1 MKNLELQKCILG
13 PVYTNCYLL
22 KNKETGELI
31 IVDPADCPEKI
42 EMKISRMNGK
52 PVAILLTHGHFDHIL
67 AAQAVK
73 EKYNIPIYACRQE
86 EEMLR
91 EPSINMTVHYGQGCS
106 IVPDVFLEDLD
117 VIRLAGFS
125 VQMIHTPG
133 HTKGGCCYYF
143 PYEDVL
149 FSGDTLFCTSV
160 GRTDFKGGSSSDL
173 IRSIKEKLMVLPD
186 RTTVY
191 PGHNDVTSIEN
202 ERMYNPYL

>member
-13 PVYTNCYLL
+13 PVYTNCYFL

-42 EMKISRMNGK
+42 EMKISLMNGK

-133 HTKGGCCYYF
+133 HTQGGVSYYV
-143 PYEDVL
+143 EKEGVL
-149 FSGDTLFCTSV
+149 FSGDTLFCCSV
-160 GRTDFKGGSSSDL
+160 GRSDFATSSTSAL
-173 IRSIKEKLMVLPD
+173 IRSIKEKLFLLPD
-186 RTTVY
+186 ETKVF
-191 PGHNDVTSIEN
+191 PGHMGATTIGN
-202 ERMYNPYL
+202 EKVNNPYV

>member
-1 MKNLELQKCILG
+1 MKILELQKCILG

-42 EMKISRMNGK
+42 ERKVSEMQGK
-52 PVAILLTHGHFDHIL
+52 PVGILLTHGHFDHIM
-67 AAQAVK
+67 AADEVRK
-73 EKYNIPIYACRQE
+73 KYNIPIYACRQE

-133 HTKGGCCYYF
+133 HTQGGVCYYV
-143 PYEDVL
+143 EKEGVL
-149 FSGDTLFCTSV
+149 FSGDTLFCCSV
-160 GRTDFKGGSSSDL
+160 GRSDFATSSTSAL
-173 IRSIKEKLMVLPD
+173 IRSIKEKLFLLPD
-186 RTTVY
+186 ETKVF
-191 PGHNDVTSIEN
+191 PGHMGATTIGN
-202 ERMYNPYL
+202 EKVNNPYV